1 MNQFYPKTGSWTYHK
16 DSIDIQFLGNS
27 EMNTELYLVSN
38 EWEIVSTRGKR
49 TEIKYECC
57 AEIFPDM

>member
-1 MNQFYPKTGSWTYHK
+1 
-16 DSIDIQFLGNS
+16 
-27 EMNTELYLVSN
+27 MNTELYLVSN
-38 EWEIVSTRGKR
+38 EWQIVSKTGKR